1 MVEKLT
7 KAELSTALAELPG
20 WSETPGREAIQRTF
34 TFTDFNEAFGFMT
47 RAALVAEKS
56 DHHPEW
62 RNVYKTVEVVL
73 TTHEAKGLTVRDV
86 ALARAMNAIAGR

>member
-47 RAALVAEKS
+47 QLWSRKRMTIIPNGEMS
-56 DHHPEW
+56 TRRSRW
-62 RNVYKTVEVVL
+62 C
-73 TTHEAKGLTVRDV
+73 
-86 ALARAMNAIAGR
+86 